1 MAVVDFKS
9 GIVELD
15 VLLDTRIATVARMN
29 EEVAAKLLESCL
41 PEADHNAKGNYHKR
55 LDDHFEGVDY
65 KEFMKLYSERDGETI
80 AKATMTNAFV
90 VIRHLIKKML
100 REEVHTHQHRNP
112 CLYVNIYP
120 YSMDADVLAD
130 VEAAISAQ
138 FDMLIT
144 VELVRMSP
152 KELTPTWL
160 QGHVRFAMMYE
171 WNQWMN
177 IHFGETVEEP
187 VVIPE
192 VTLYGPAL
200 FEEGML
206 GESEYKNI
214 VSELSREIAD
224 DPQPFRA
231 AEIMARELVHLQLV
245 DARIFSI
252 VTDFSQT
259 AQTTMLPDL

>member
-15 VLLDTRIATVARMN
+15 TLLDTRMATVARMN
-29 EEVAAKLLESCL
+29 EEVAVKLLESCL
-41 PEADHNAKGNYHKR
+41 PEADPNAKGNYHKR

-65 KEFMKLYSERDGETI
+65 KEFMKLYSERDGDTI
-80 AKATMTNAFV
+80 TKAAMTNAFV

-100 REEVHTHQHRNP
+100 RTEVHTHQHQDP
-112 CLYVNIYP
+112 CLYVNVYP
-120 YSMDADVLAD
+120 YLMDAGVLED

-138 FDMLIT
+138 FDTLIK

-152 KELTPTWL
+152 QELTPTWL

-171 WNQWMN
+171 WNKWMN
-177 IHFGETVEEP
+177 IHFGENVEEP

-192 VTLYGPAL
+192 VTLYAPAL

-206 GESEYKNI
+206 GESEYKQI
-214 VSELSREIAD
+214 VSELSKEIAD

-231 AEIMARELVHLQLV
+231 TEIMAKELVHLQLI
-245 DARIFSI
+245 DARVFSI

-259 AQTTMLPDL
+259 AQTTMLPNL